1 MKKVVFLDTVHPVL
15 AERLT
20 QSGEY
25 ECIEAHEWTREVCE
39 ERLGDVHG
47 IVIRSRFTM
56 DESFLQFAPNLEFI
70 ARSGAGME
78 NIDEAYCTQR
88 GITLYNAPEGNRN
101 AVGEHALGMLLSM
114 MNKIHTSNRDVKNGI
129 WEREGN
135 RGVELD
141 GKTVGIIGY
150 GNNGKAF
157 AQKLRGFDVTLLAYD
172 KYKTGFGDEFVIE
185 ATLEAVLRKS
195 DVISFHIPQNDET
208 IYFADQEFFDA
219 LGKPIYLLNLS
230 RGKIVETK
238 SLIES
243 IQKGT
248 TIAAG
253 LDVNEF
259 EKKSFENFFESEQN
273 EALKFL
279 LHSDKILLTPHIGGW
294 THESYYKLS
303 YVLADK
309 ILGIDLFDSQS
320 HLY

>member
-1 MKKVVFLDTVHPVL
+1 MKKVIFLDTVHPIL
-15 AERLT
+15 AERLAE
-20 QSGEY
+20 SGIY
-25 ECIEAHEWTREVCE
+25 ECVEAHEWTRQECE
-39 ERLGDVHG
+39 QKLGDAHG

-56 DESFLQFAPNLEFI
+56 DESLLKFAPNLEFI

-78 NIDEAYCTQR
+78 NIDEAYCAQR
-88 GITLYNAPEGNRN
+88 GITCYNAPEGNRN
-101 AVGEHALGMLLSM
+101 AVGEHALGMLLSL
-114 MNKIHTSNRDVKNGI
+114 MNNIHTANRDVKNGI

-185 ATLEAVLRKS
+185 ATLEALLRKS
-195 DVISFHIPQNDET
+195 DVISFHIPQNEET

-219 LGKPIYLLNLS
+219 LGKPVYLLNLS

-238 SLIES
+238 SLIQS
-243 IQKGT
+243 ITNGT
-248 TIAAG
+248 VIAAG

-259 EKKSFENFFESEQN
+259 EKKSFENFFESEKN
-273 EALKFL
+273 EALNFL
-279 LHSDKILLTPHIGGW
+279 LQSDKILLTPHIGGW
-294 THESYYKLS
+294 TNESYYKLS
-303 YVLADK
+303 SVLADK
-309 ILGIDLFDSQS
+309 ILNIDD
-320 HLY
+320 Y

>member
-1 MKKVVFLDTVHPVL
+1 MKKVIFLDTVHPIL
-15 AERLT
+15 SERLT

-25 ECIEAHEWTREVCE
+25 ECIEGHEWSREVCE
-39 ERLGDVHG
+39 NRLHDAHG

-56 DESFLQFAPNLEFI
+56 DESILKFAPNLQFI

-78 NIDEAYCTQR
+78 NIDEDYCLKR
-88 GITLYNAPEGNRN
+88 GITLHNAPEGNRN

-114 MNKIHTSNRDVKNGI
+114 MNKIHTANRDVKNGI
-129 WEREGN
+129 WDREGN

-150 GNNGKAF
+150 GNNGRAF
-157 AQKLRGFDVTLLAYD
+157 AQKLRGFDITLLAYD
-172 KYKTGFGDEFVIE
+172 KYKTGFGDDFVIE

-238 SLIES
+238 SLINS
-243 IQKGT
+243 IQKGI
-248 TIAAG
+248 TISAG

-259 EKKSFENFFESEQN
+259 EKKSFENFFENDSN
-273 EALKFL
+273 EELNFL
-279 LHSDKILLTPHIGGW
+279 LQSDKILLTPHVGGW
-294 THESYYKLS
+294 TNESYYKLS
-303 YVLADK
+303 SVLADK
-309 ILGIDLFDSQS
+309 ILNEGNFEF
-320 HLY
+320 